1 MPSEDMDRIFH
12 PRGVAVVGASPNPS
26 KFGFIF
32 YYGLKNSGAPVYPVN
47 PNEREVLGDRCYPTV
62 DAIPYE
68 VDYAVISIPAPS
80 VPKVIEDC
88 GRKGVKAVS
97 IYTAGYGEE
106 GTEEGRRREREL
118 AETARRSGVRVI
130 GPNCI
135 GIYCPKGRL
144 SFFAGLPLVEG
155 EVAFLSQS
163 GGHAEELAYK
173 AENWGIR
180 FSKIVSFGNACDV
193 TPEELLEYLGEDP
206 DTKIIG
212 MYVEGSRDG
221 RRFFEVLR
229 RVAARKPVVVWK
241 GGETE
246 AGARAVASH
255 TGSLAGSVQVW
266 RAALRQAG
274 AIQVEDFEEMADVL
288 HALSR
293 LPLPRGR
300 RVAVVGAGGGAGVAS
315 TDACEKNG
323 LRVAPLSE
331 ETVRRLEEVVPTPGT
346 SVRNPVDL
354 SYFALFDFSLMGR
367 CVEILA
373 SDPGV
378 DAIIAHVSH
387 LDMMMKALP
396 TSPEEEVL
404 HVMARVKERMRA
416 FPEKPLAL
424 VLALESDFEIQKRKV
439 EMRGELVREGFCVFP
454 TTARAARALSH
465 LAFLREFRERRAR
478 AEASQGS

>member
-1 MPSEDMDRIFH
+1 MPSEGKDFDRVFH
-12 PRGVAVVGASPNPS
+12 PRGVAVVGASSNPS

-47 PNEREVLGDRCYPTV
+47 PNEREVLGDKCYPTV
-62 DAIPYE
+62 DAIPHQ

-144 SFFAGLPLVEG
+144 SFFAGLPLLEG
-155 EVAFLSQS
+155 EVGFLSQS

-173 AENWGIR
+173 AENWGVR

-206 DTKIIG
+206 DTRIIG
-212 MYVEGSRDG
+212 MYIEGSRNG

-274 AIQVEDFEEMADVL
+274 ALQVEDFEEMVDVL
-288 HALSR
+288 SALR
-293 LPLPRGR
+293 YLPLPKGR
-300 RVAVVGAGGGAGVAS
+300 RVAVVGAGGGAGV
-315 TDACEKNG
+315 
-323 LRVAPLSE
+323 
-331 ETVRRLEEVVPTPGT
+331 
-346 SVRNPVDL
+346 
-354 SYFALFDFSLMGR
+354 
-367 CVEILA
+367 
-373 SDPGV
+373 
-378 DAIIAHVSH
+378 
-387 LDMMMKALP
+387 
-396 TSPEEEVL
+396 
-404 HVMARVKERMRA
+404 
-416 FPEKPLAL
+416 
-424 VLALESDFEIQKRKV
+424 
-439 EMRGELVREGFCVFP
+439 
-454 TTARAARALSH
+454 
-465 LAFLREFRERRAR
+465 
-478 AEASQGS
+478 